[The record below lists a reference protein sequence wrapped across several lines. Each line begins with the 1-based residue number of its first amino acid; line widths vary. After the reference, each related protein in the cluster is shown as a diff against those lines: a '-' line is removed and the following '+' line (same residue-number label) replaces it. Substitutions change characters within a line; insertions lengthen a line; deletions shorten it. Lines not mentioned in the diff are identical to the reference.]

1 MPTADPFS
9 IHWPLIQGLKT
20 YTRTFTTQSV
30 EAPKTIVMIH
40 GLGVSGEYL
49 VPAAKLLAGR
59 YHVVV
64 PDLPGFGRSD
74 NPEKSYSISKF
85 ADFLV
90 EWMQAVGI
98 ERPTLL
104 GNSLGCQVIV
114 DLAMRYPDRLD
125 RLILVAPT
133 VDHVGRTIPRQLG
146 RAFRQLWKEPWSLWP
161 ILFRDYLTTG
171 TVRMWHTLQMAVE
184 DRIEK
189 KLPLVSSAT
198 LVACGDHDLI
208 APRRWCLEVTDL
220 LPAGQLMIF
229 PNGTHALHFSQS
241 TEFAAAVDTFLAN
254 KSEC

>member
-1 MPTADPFS
+1 MPTVDPFS

-30 EAPKTIVMIH
+30 AASQTIVMIH

-49 VPAAKLLAGR
+49 VPAAKSLAGR
-59 YHVVV
+59 YNVII

-74 NPEKSYSISKF
+74 NPEKSFSISEF

-98 ERPTLL
+98 QRPTLL

-125 RLILVAPT
+125 QLILVAPT
-133 VDHVGRTIPRQLG
+133 VDRVGRTIPRQLG

-171 TVRMWHTLQMAVE
+171 TLRMWHTLQMAVE
-184 DRIEK
+184 DQIEK
-189 KLPLVSSAT
+189 KLPRVKTST
-198 LVACGDHDLI
+198 LIACGTRDLI
-208 APRRWCLEVTDL
+208 APRRWCLEVAEL
-220 LPAGQLMIF
+220 LPTGKLLIIQD
-229 PNGTHALHFSQS
+229 GTHALHFSKS
-241 TEFAAAVDTFLAN
+241 TELIAAVDAFLVKN
-254 KSEC
+254 SER